1 MKHKPSLSAIFI
13 TVFIDLMGF
22 GILIPILP
30 TFASKDLAISDFG
43 IGIVV
48 AIYSLMQFLF
58 TPVLGN
64 LSDKYGRRPFI
75 LGSLFATGV
84 SYIIF
89 SFTTTFWVLLV
100 SRMLAGI
107 GGSNIGVA
115 QAYIADVTTKEDR
128 SKGMGIIGAAFGLGF
143 VFGPMIGG
151 ILSHYGYPVVGF
163 ASAIFS
169 FSAFIYSLFF
179 LPESN
184 LNKQKEAKI
193 KFRLLNLKK
202 TVETIRH
209 PNVGILVVLYFI
221 IVFSMANIYGTFSL
235 LGYKVYSLSDRQIGY
250 LFGIIGIVGAIIQG
264 GLIKTLS
271 KHFTDKTLII
281 VGALLMM
288 IGLGLLPY
296 GGTFSGVAVVAIV
309 LGFGTSISQPVIL
322 GLISKLTSEEEQGSI
337 LGMNS
342 SLGAFARVMGPLWGG
357 FAFQFFGYEFP
368 FLTGALFTFITFLL
382 TLFFVTTK
390 NTRLEENV

>member
-22 GILIPILP
+22 GVLIPILP

-43 IGIVV
+43 IGIIV
-48 AIYSLMQFLF
+48 AVYSLMQFLF
-58 TPVLGN
+58 NPVLGS

-75 LGSLFATGV
+75 LLSLFTTGV

-89 SFTTTFWVLLV
+89 SFSTTFLVLLL

-115 QAYIADVTTKEDR
+115 QAYIADVTTKEER
-128 SKGMGIIGAAFGLGF
+128 AKGMGIIGAAFGLGF

-163 ASAIFS
+163 ASAAFS
-169 FSAFIYSLFF
+169 FTAFIYSFFF

-184 LNKQKEAKI
+184 LTKQKEIKI
-193 KFRLLNLKK
+193 NYRLIDFKK
-202 TVETIRH
+202 TIETIKH
-209 PNVGILVVLYFI
+209 PDVGILVILYFI

-235 LGYKVYSLSDRQIGY
+235 LGYKVYSFSDRQIGY
-250 LFGIIGIVGAIIQG
+250 LFGIIGIVGAVVQG

-271 KHFTDKTLII
+271 KRFSDKSLI
-281 VGALLMM
+281 VSGAFLMM

-296 GGTFSGVAVVAIV
+296 GGTFSGVAMVAIV
-309 LGFGTSISQPVIL
+309 LGFGTAISQPVIL
-322 GLISKLTSEEEQGSI
+322 GLISKLTSEKEQGSI

-357 FAFQFFGYEFP
+357 FAFQFFGYQFP
-368 FLTGALFTFITFLL
+368 FLTGALFTLITFLL
-382 TLFFVTTK
+382 TLFFVKTNKT
-390 NTRLEENV
+390 LIEQE